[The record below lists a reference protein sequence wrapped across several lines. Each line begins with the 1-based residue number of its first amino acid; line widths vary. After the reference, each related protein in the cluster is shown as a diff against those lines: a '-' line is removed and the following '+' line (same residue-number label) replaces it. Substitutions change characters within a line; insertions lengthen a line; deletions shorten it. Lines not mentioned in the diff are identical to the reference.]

1 MATSRSNREGGF
13 QDSVLEYLNDRGGYW
28 IKLSASSFQKS
39 GEPDIIGCYKG
50 KFYAFELKKERVSKI
65 SKLQIFKL
73 NKIEKNGGVSMKIFN
88 LNQLK
93 ELLDSGE

>member
-13 QDSVLEYLNDRGGYW
+13 QDSVLEYLNGRGGYW
-28 IKLSASSFQKS
+28 IKLSASSFQKA

-50 KFYAFELKKERVSKI
+50 KFYAFELKRERTSKI

-73 NKIEKNGGVSMKIFN
+73 NRIEKNGGVSMKIFN